1 MQTSARPRI
10 RVPRPGE
17 ETRIRDLVREAFG
30 SEAPGEGERVAVL
43 VDALRTSWSAGRGF
57 ELVAEAGGGLAGH
70 VGMTPAYVD
79 GVERLHRVLVLSP
92 LSVDAAFRG
101 QGMGAALVEHALARA
116 RDAGCPLVF
125 LEGAPGYYD
134 RLGFVPAGPA
144 GFTRPSVRIPDAAF
158 MVVRLDPQ
166 VTVSGALVYPEVFWE
181 TDTVGL
187 RGDLLRRLCPE
198 LFAGA

>member
-1 MQTSARPRI
+1 METSERPHI
-10 RVPRPGE
+10 RAPRPGE
-17 ETRIRDLVREAFG
+17 EPRIRELVRDAFG
-30 SEAPGEGERVAVL
+30 SHEPAEGERVGLL
-43 VDALRTSWSAGRGF
+43 VDVLRAYWSAGKGF
-57 ELVAEAGGGLAGH
+57 ELVAEADGALAGH

-79 GVERLHRVLVLSP
+79 GLERLHQVLVLSP
-92 LSVDAAFRG
+92 LAVGGAFRG
-101 QGMGAALVEHALARA
+101 QGVGTALVGQALAQA

-144 GFTRPSVRIPDAAF
+144 GFTKPSLRIPDAAF
-158 MVVRLDPQ
+158 MVARLDPGAA
-166 VTVSGALVYPEVFWE
+166 VSGALVYPEAFWE